1 LLKKAKREKNNM
13 KKAINLAA
21 GDKYFEST
29 DKIEWINCDLSDRDG
44 KIELIHDIAKPL
56 PFPAETFNL
65 IVASHCVEH
74 IEMSI
79 VKDVLANWMR
89 CLKKDGQMI
98 ITVPDARALAE
109 RYITH
114 DIDHYIFAVNMTGP
128 YHGSAADYHRWC
140 YDWDELTDRVKDFK
154 FEKLTAEN
162 MPKELKDKIALDWW
176 ILSLIVTHKQ

>member
-1 LLKKAKREKNNM
+1 M

-44 KIELIHDIAKPL
+44 KIELIHDIAKSL

-128 YHGSAADYHRWC
+128 YHGSVADYHRWC